1 MSNVLRCC
9 LACDYQIKTYQSP
22 EDEYQEV
29 TVCPKCNGDFVDV
42 WHLSKYK
49 NQKHN
54 DNNPLEQ
61 KEAKYIK
68 GNKITLVDG
77 STDIVIGEVRLF
89 NGEGNGLL
97 AAGKSYFNMDKVLSV
112 KPIDIEVCPN
122 ELIIKH
128 IKEIDNTVNE
138 LRKQSLDRT
147 DSYCSLMQA
156 KSMALLA
163 LSHTPPYQK

>member
-29 TVCPKCNGDFVDV
+29 TVCPKCNGAFVDL

-77 STDIVIGEVRLF
+77 STDIVMGEVRLF

-122 ELIIKH
+122 CDEPIEVTDLYADGGTVANVKHCMGCSWNNGGRLI
-128 IKEIDNTVNE
+128 NE
-138 LRKQSLDRT
+138 
-147 DSYCSLMQA
+147 
-156 KSMALLA
+156 
-163 LSHTPPYQK
+163 

>member
-1 MSNVLRCC
+1 MSRYHHMAEC
-9 LACDYQIKTYQSP
+9 LACGNKERVGYKSKKDYKEIN
-22 EDEYQEV
+22 
-29 TVCPKCNGDFVDV
+29 VCPKCSGAFVDV
-42 WHLSKYK
+42 WHISKYK

-77 STDIVIGEVRLF
+77 STDIVMGEVRLF

-122 ELIIKH
+122 CDEPIEATDLYADGGAVANVKH
-128 IKEIDNTVNE
+128 CAGCGWSNGGQINK
-138 LRKQSLDRT
+138 
-147 DSYCSLMQA
+147 
-156 KSMALLA
+156 
-163 LSHTPPYQK
+163 